1 MNKELYERDPRDYT
15 LQLAEDGVVS
25 ADHLLTCALKWMS
38 ADQVR
43 DMLDANELSP
53 RFDINED
60 EEDKE

>member
-1 MNKELYERDPRDYT
+1 MDKELYEQDVRGYALELIEER
-15 LQLAEDGVVS
+15 GVS
-25 ADHLLTCALKWMS
+25 ADFLLSCALQWMS

-43 DMLDANELSP
+43 EMLDANELSP